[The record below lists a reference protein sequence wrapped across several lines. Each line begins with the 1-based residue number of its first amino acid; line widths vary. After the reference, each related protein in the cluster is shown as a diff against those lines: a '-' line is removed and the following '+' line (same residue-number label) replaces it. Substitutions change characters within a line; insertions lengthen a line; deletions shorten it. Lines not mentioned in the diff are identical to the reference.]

1 MIRSGLGKTEE
12 TRLPDPSRGKY
23 LVMLSLATSLDA
35 LAVGIGFSLME
46 GNILTASLIIAVV
59 SFMLSLTGGFL
70 GKTLGTAFGKK
81 MEIVGG
87 AILISIG
94 LRILI
99 SHLS

>member
-1 MIRSGLGKTEE
+1 MK
-12 TRLPDPSRGKY
+12 
-23 LVMLSLATSLDA
+23 
-35 LAVGIGFSLME
+35 

-59 SFMLSLTGGFL
+59 SFLLSLTGGFL

-81 MEIVGG
+81 MEIIGG

-94 LRILI
+94 LRVLI